1 MTGPAEHVDAVGIGI
16 GPSNLSTA
24 ALLDPVRGFRG
35 EFFDRK
41 PEFQWHSGLLFDEAT
56 LQVSFIKDL
65 VTLVD
70 PTSRFSFLAFLAA
83 HGRLY
88 RFVSAQF
95 PSVLR
100 QEFDQYYRWAAA
112 QLDNL
117 HFRSEVRSVSIGQR
131 AFLVE
136 LDDRRLLTRR
146 LILGTGLSPRLPA
159 CATPHVGPTV
169 FHALE
174 YLHRRCD
181 LTDRS
186 IAIVGGGQSGAE
198 IMLRMLSGADG
209 QPREVSWYSRRMNFL
224 PLDDSAFQNELFTPA
239 YSEYFR
245 QLPEA
250 QRRRMI
256 EEQTL
261 TSDGVSSRL
270 LQEIYQQ
277 IYAHQNVRAGG
288 TRYVLRPGR
297 RLREMRAAGAGWGLV
312 FEGEQMAAR
321 EQAQADVVILA
332 TGQDYQLPG
341 CLEPLRSRIPSESYG
356 LELGADFSLIWD
368 APPGLEI
375 YVHNGGRLSRGI
387 ADPNLSLGAYRS
399 ARIIH
404 ALLGREIYKL
414 ADTNL
419 IDWPTLRREP
429 RGDARGSRAELEP
442 RDLSTAGAK

>member
-1 MTGPAEHVDAVGIGI
+1 MTPPADQVDCIGIGI

-24 ALLDPVRGFRG
+24 ALLDPVPGFRC

-41 PEFQWHSGLLFDEAT
+41 PEFQWHSGLLFDDAT

-70 PTSRFSFLAFLAA
+70 PTNRFSFLAFLAA

-95 PSVLR
+95 TSVLR
-100 QEFDQYYRWAAA
+100 QEFDQYYRWVAG

-117 HFRSEVRSVSIGQR
+117 HFQSEVRSVSISQR
-131 AFLVE
+131 GFLVE
-136 LDDRRLLTRR
+136 LDDRRLMTRR
-146 LILGTGLSPRLPA
+146 LILGTGLTPRLPE
-159 CATPHVGPTV
+159 CALPHVGPTV
-169 FHALE
+169 FHALD
-174 YLHRRCD
+174 YLHRRPD
-181 LTDRS
+181 VTGKS
-186 IAIVGGGQSGAE
+186 VAIIGGGQSGAE

-209 QPREVSWYSRRMNFL
+209 RPRELAWYSRRMNFM
-224 PLDDSAFQNELFTPA
+224 PLDDSAFQNELFTPG

-250 QRRRMI
+250 LRRQLI
-256 EEQTL
+256 EDQVL

-270 LQEIYQQ
+270 LQDIYQR
-277 IYAHQNVRAGG
+277 IYTDQHAHPGQ

-297 RLREMRAAGAGWGLV
+297 RLRDLRAAGAAWTLV
-312 FEGEQMAAR
+312 FEGERFALR
-321 EQAQADVVILA
+321 EQVQADVVILA
-332 TGQDYQLPG
+332 TGHDYRLPS
-341 CLEPLRSRIPSESYG
+341 CLEPLQPRIASEPYG
-356 LELGADFSLIWD
+356 LELAADFSLIWD
-368 APPGLEI
+368 APPGLAI
-375 YVHNGGRLSRGI
+375 YVHNAGRLSRGI

-414 ADTNL
+414 ADTNI
-419 IDWPTLRREP
+419 IDWPAPKREG
-429 RGDARGSRAELEP
+429 RGEARSGRPELEP
-442 RDLSTAGAK
+442 RDLSTAGVK